1 MQRYGIGGLLYK
13 IPRGIFKQLN
23 LFNIEQSAGFWAA
36 GPKPCQTSHNLIT
49 FGKNG
54 VMKRILIL
62 FVFTVVSV
70 GNGWSQGGNAVV
82 SREEAT
88 RLAALPLK
96 CMQKE
101 YPNKLNQTLA
111 DSSEL
116 AGPRELHPAFYGC
129 FDWHSSVHG
138 HWMLVRL
145 LKIYP
150 DLENA
155 ALIREKLAQNIT
167 PENMAI
173 EVEYFKRPHEKSWER
188 TYGWAWLLKLAE
200 ELDTWDD
207 PLGKRLSSAMEPLT
221 QTIVNLYLDFLPR
234 LNYPVRVGEHPNT
247 AFGLAFAWDYAVVS
261 GHGELKSLIESRAR
275 DFFLNDQGCPINW
288 EPGGYDFF
296 SPCLEEA
303 DLMRRILP
311 AVEFRAWLE
320 GFLPGLASSTYKLKV
335 ARVSD
340 RSDGKL
346 VHLDGLNFS
355 RARCLNGIAGT
366 LSGYDHLRNI
376 AQEHIRFSL
385 PAIVDGGYEGEHWL
399 ASFALL
405 AMISAP

>member
-1 MQRYGIGGLLYK
+1 
-13 IPRGIFKQLN
+13 
-23 LFNIEQSAGFWAA
+23 
-36 GPKPCQTSHNLIT
+36 
-49 FGKNG
+49 
-54 VMKRILIL
+54 MKRLLVL
-62 FVFTVVSV
+62 FVLIMVMMCD
-70 GNGWSQGGNAVV
+70 GWSQSGHAGI
-82 SREEAT
+82 SRDEAS

-116 AGPRELHPAFYGC
+116 ADPRELHPAFYGC

-150 DLENA
+150 DMENA
-155 ALIREKLAQNIT
+155 ALIREKLAENIT

-200 ELDTWDD
+200 ELKTWDD
-207 PLGKRLSSAMEPLT
+207 PLGKQLDSAMEPLT
-221 QTIVNLYLDFLPR
+221 HTIVNLYFDFLPR

-247 AFGLAFAWDYAVVS
+247 AFGLAFAWDYAQVA
-261 GHGELKSLIESRAR
+261 GNGGLKSLVESRAR
-275 DFFLNDQGCPINW
+275 DFFANDRDCPITW

-303 DLMRRILP
+303 DLMRRIMP
-311 AVEFRAWLE
+311 AGEYQAWLE
-320 GFLPGLASSTYKLKV
+320 KFLPLLASLDYRLEV

-340 RSDGKL
+340 RTDGKL

-366 LSGYDHLRNI
+366 LPGYDHLRNI

-405 AMISAP
+405 ALISTP